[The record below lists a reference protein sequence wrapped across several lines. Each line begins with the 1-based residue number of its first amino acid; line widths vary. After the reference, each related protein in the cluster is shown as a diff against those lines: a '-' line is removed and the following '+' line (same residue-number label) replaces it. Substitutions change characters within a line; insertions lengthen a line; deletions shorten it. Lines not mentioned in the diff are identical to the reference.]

1 MIKLFDK
8 IISKNYI
15 NGVGQSTITKIWL
28 TFCFNLWNTLYR
40 KGEHTLESV
49 KQKRNRDDDNP
60 KSINLKV
67 RIDKDTYIKLLKFS
81 QNKGITASE
90 ATRQAINLILE
101 K

>member
-8 IISKNYI
+8 YFLKIYI
-15 NGVGQSTITKIWL
+15 NIVGQRHFYKNGL
-28 TFCFNLWNTLYR
+28 NFCFSLWNTLYW
-40 KGEHTLESV
+40 KEDYSLESV
-49 KQKRNRDDDNP
+49 KQKRNRDDSNP
-60 KSINLKV
+60 KTINLKV
-67 RIDKDTYIKLLKFS
+67 RIDRDTYIKLLKFS

>member
-15 NGVGQSTITKIWL
+15 NSVGQRHFYKNGL
-28 TFCFNLWNTLYR
+28 KFCFKLWNTYYR
-40 KGEHTLESV
+40 KEAYQLESV

-67 RIDKDTYIKLLKFS
+67 RIDKDTYIKLLKYS
-81 QNKGITASE
+81 QSKGITASE

>member
-1 MIKLFDK
+1 ME
-8 IISKNYI
+8 
-15 NGVGQSTITKIWL
+15 TI
-28 TFCFNLWNTLYR
+28 R
-40 KGEHTLESV
+40 
-49 KQKRNRDDDNP
+49 QKYNRDDDNP

-67 RIDKDTYIKLLKFS
+67 RIDKDTYIKLLKYS

>member
-1 MIKLFDK
+1 M
-8 IISKNYI
+8 
-15 NGVGQSTITKIWL
+15 GQRYLIKIWL
-28 TFCFNLWNTLYR
+28 VFCINLWNT
-40 KGEHTLESV
+40 KGKRGENKLEEI
-49 KQKRNRDDDNP
+49 KQKRNRNDNNP

-67 RIDKDTYIKLLKFS
+67 RIDKDTYIKLLKYS

>member
-15 NGVGQSTITKIWL
+15 NGVGQRCFYKNGL
-28 TFCFNLWNTLYR
+28 NFCFSLWNTLYW
-40 KGEHTLESV
+40 KEDYSLESI

-67 RIDKDTYIKLLKFS
+67 RIDKDTYIKLLKYS
-81 QNKGITASE
+81 QSKGITASE

>member
-15 NGVGQSTITKIWL
+15 NIVGQRHFYKNGL
-28 TFCFNLWNTLYR
+28 KFCFKLWNTLYW
-40 KGEHTLESV
+40 KEDYQLESV

-67 RIDKDTYIKLLKFS
+67 RIDKDTYIKLLKYS
-81 QNKGITASE
+81 QSKGITASE
-90 ATRQAINLILE
+90 ATRQSINLILE

>member
-1 MIKLFDK
+1 MDYYPFL
-8 IISKNYI
+8 YAY
-15 NGVGQSTITKIWL
+15 
-28 TFCFNLWNTLYR
+28 YR
-40 KGEHTLESV
+40 KEAYQLESV

-67 RIDKDTYIKLLKFS
+67 RIDKDTYIKLLKYS
-81 QNKGITASE
+81 QSKRITASE

>member
-1 MIKLFDK
+1 MEPI
-8 IISKNYI
+8 
-15 NGVGQSTITKIWL
+15 
-28 TFCFNLWNTLYR
+28 R
-40 KGEHTLESV
+40 
-49 KQKRNRDDDNP
+49 QKYNRDDDNP

-67 RIDKDTYIKLLKFS
+67 RIDRDTYIKLLKYS